1 MAKKKKAP
9 PKTMEELMKQLEEEN
24 AEQDQK
30 EITKE
35 EFDEALKKLLNTPKP
50 KKPDN

>member
-1 MAKKKKAP
+1 MAKKKKAL
-9 PKTMEELMKQLEEEN
+9 PKTMEELMKQLEEN
-24 AEQDQK
+24 DDKK

-50 KKPDN
+50 KKPGN

>member
-24 AEQDQK
+24 ADDK

-50 KKPDN
+50 KKPNN